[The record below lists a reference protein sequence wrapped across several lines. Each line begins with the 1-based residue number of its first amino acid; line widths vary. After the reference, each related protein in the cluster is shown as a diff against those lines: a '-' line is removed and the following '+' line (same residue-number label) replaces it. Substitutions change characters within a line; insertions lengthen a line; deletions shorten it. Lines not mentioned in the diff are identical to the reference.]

1 MDIET
6 ITTIMDDVLKGVL
19 DLKEYPYSAKQRFGV
34 GNKVATGSLRASI
47 MVVAKGGT
55 QIKNISRRQFL
66 QGQTGVKSEPISFQ
80 IFANDYF
87 QWVQSGRAP
96 GKKGVPIDAILDWMS
111 ARGIFATDVSN
122 VKYRALQ
129 SQVSTAY
136 IINKARIKKG
146 KHPLPMKVLIDWIK
160 NNPNFVPF
168 NIDLQKGMAFAIQKN
183 IIKFGIL
190 PANIEDKFYNKLEA
204 NPVFMDALEQ
214 YTFEQFV
221 DMVDNIF
228 ISTKIETI

>member
-1 MDIET
+1 MDINT
-6 ITTIMDDVLKGVL
+6 ITDIMDDVLKGVL

-47 MVVAKGGT
+47 MVVPTSSKG
-55 QIKNISRRQFL
+55 
-66 QGQTGVKSEPISFQ
+66 VISFQ

-111 ARGIFATDVSN
+111 ARGIMATDISN
-122 VKYRALQ
+122 VKYKALQ

-136 IINKARIKKG
+136 IINKSRMKKG
-146 KHPLPMKVLIDWIK
+146 KHPLPMKVLLDWIK
-160 NNPNFVPF
+160 EKNVRF
-168 NIDLQKGMAFAIQKN
+168 NIDLQKGMAFAIQRN
-183 IIKFGIL
+183 IKEFGIL
-190 PANIEDKFYNKLEA
+190 PANIEDKLYDRLESST
-204 NPVFMDALEQ
+204 VFMDALEQ
-214 YTFEQFV
+214 YTFDKFV

>member
-1 MDIET
+1 MDIDT
-6 ITTIMDDVLKGVL
+6 ITNIMDEVLKGVL

-47 MVVAKGGT
+47 MVEPTSK
-55 QIKNISRRQFL
+55 R
-66 QGQTGVKSEPISFQ
+66 GVISFQ

-87 QWVQSGRAP
+87 QWVQSGRAA

-122 VKYRALQ
+122 VKYKALQ

-136 IINKARIKKG
+136 IINKSRIKKG
-146 KHPLPMKVLIDWIK
+146 KKALPMKVLLDWIK
-160 NNPNFVPF
+160 EKNVKF

-183 IIKFGIL
+183 IKEFGIL
-190 PANIEDKFYNKLEA
+190 PANIEDKFYDKLEES
-204 NPVFMDALEQ
+204 PVFMDALEQ
-214 YTFEQFV
+214 YTFQQFE
-221 DMVDNIF
+221 DMVENIF
-228 ISTKIETI
+228 ISTKKETI

>member
-6 ITTIMDDVLKGVL
+6 ITDIMDEVLKGVL
-19 DLKEYPYSAKQRFGV
+19 DLDEYPYSAKRIFGT

-47 MVVAKGGT
+47 MVVPTSKKG
-55 QIKNISRRQFL
+55 
-66 QGQTGVKSEPISFQ
+66 VISFQ

-87 QWVQSGRAP
+87 QWIQSGRAA

-122 VKYRALQ
+122 VKYKSLQ

-136 IINKARIKKG
+136 IINRSRIKKG
-146 KHPLPMKVLIDWIK
+146 KKALPMKVLLDWIK
-160 NNPNFVPF
+160 EKNVRF
-168 NIDLQKGMAFAIQKN
+168 NIDLQKGMAFAIQRN
-183 IIKFGIL
+183 IKEFGIL
-190 PANIEDKFYNKLEA
+190 PADIEEKFYNKLEGST
-204 NPVFMDALEQ
+204 VFMDALEQ

>member
-1 MDIET
+1 
-6 ITTIMDDVLKGVL
+6 L

-47 MVVAKGGT
+47 MVVPTSSKG
-55 QIKNISRRQFL
+55 
-66 QGQTGVKSEPISFQ
+66 VISFQ

-87 QWVQSGRAP
+87 QWVQSGRAK
-96 GKKGVPIDAILDWMS
+96 GKKGVPIDAILDWMN

-122 VKYRALQ
+122 VKYKSLQ

-136 IINKARIKKG
+136 IINRSRIKKG
-146 KHPLPMKVLIDWIK
+146 KKALPMKVLLDWIK
-160 NNPNFVPF
+160 EKNVRF
-168 NIDLQKGMAFAIQKN
+168 NIDLQKGMAFAIQRN
-183 IIKFGIL
+183 IKEFGIL
-190 PANIEDKFYNKLEA
+190 PADIEDKFYNKLQEST
-204 NPVFMDALEQ
+204 VFMDALEQ

-221 DMVDNIF
+221 NMVDNIF

>member
-19 DLKEYPYSAKQRFGV
+19 DLNEYPYSAKRRFGT
-34 GNKVATGSLRASI
+34 GNKVASGSLRASI
-47 MVVAKGGT
+47 MVVPTSKKG
-55 QIKNISRRQFL
+55 
-66 QGQTGVKSEPISFQ
+66 VISFQ

-87 QWVQSGRAP
+87 QWIQSGRAA
-96 GKKGVPIDAILDWMS
+96 GKKGVPIDAILDWMN

-122 VKYRALQ
+122 VKYKSLQ

-136 IINKARIKKG
+136 IINRSRIKKG
-146 KHPLPMKVLIDWIK
+146 KKALPMKVLLDWIK
-160 NNPNFVPF
+160 EKNVRF
-168 NIDLQKGMAFAIQKN
+168 NIDLQKGMAFAIQRN
-183 IIKFGIL
+183 IKEFGIL
-190 PANIEDKFYNKLEA
+190 PADIEDKFYNKLEEST
-204 NPVFMDALEQ
+204 VFMDALEQ

>member
-19 DLKEYPYSAKQRFGV
+19 DLKEYPYSAKRRFGT

-47 MVVAKGGT
+47 MVVPTSKKG
-55 QIKNISRRQFL
+55 
-66 QGQTGVKSEPISFQ
+66 VISFQ

-87 QWVQSGRAP
+87 QWIQSGRAA
-96 GKKGVPIDAILDWMS
+96 GKKGVPIDAILDWMN

-122 VKYRALQ
+122 VKYKSLQ

-136 IINKARIKKG
+136 IINRSRIKKG
-146 KHPLPMKVLIDWIK
+146 KKALPMKVLLDWIK
-160 NNPNFVPF
+160 EKNVRF
-168 NIDLQKGMAFAIQKN
+168 NIDLQKGMAFAIQRN
-183 IIKFGIL
+183 IKEFGIL
-190 PANIEDKFYNKLEA
+190 PADIEDKFYNKLEEST
-204 NPVFMDALEQ
+204 VFMDALEQ
-214 YTFEQFV
+214 YTFQQFEN
-221 DMVDNIF
+221 MVDNIF

>member
-19 DLKEYPYSAKQRFGV
+19 DLKEYPYSAKRRFGT

-47 MVVAKGGT
+47 MVVPTSKKG
-55 QIKNISRRQFL
+55 
-66 QGQTGVKSEPISFQ
+66 VISFQ
-80 IFANDYF
+80 IFANDYL
-87 QWVQSGRAP
+87 QWVQSGRAA
-96 GKKGVPIDAILDWMS
+96 GKKGVPIDAILDWMN

-122 VKYRALQ
+122 VKYKSLQ

-136 IINKARIKKG
+136 IINRSRIKKG
-146 KHPLPMKVLIDWIK
+146 KKALPMKVLLDWIK
-160 NNPNFVPF
+160 EKNVRF
-168 NIDLQKGMAFAIQKN
+168 NIDLQKGMAFAIQRN
-183 IIKFGIL
+183 IKEFGIL
-190 PANIEDKFYNKLEA
+190 PADIEDKFYDKLEA
-204 NPVFMDALEQ
+204 STVFMDSLEQ

>member
-19 DLKEYPYSAKQRFGV
+19 DLKEYPYSAKQRFGT

-47 MVVAKGGT
+47 MVVPTSSKG
-55 QIKNISRRQFL
+55 
-66 QGQTGVKSEPISFQ
+66 VISFQ

-87 QWVQSGRAP
+87 QWVQSGRAA

-122 VKYRALQ
+122 VKYKSLQ

-136 IINKARIKKG
+136 IINRSRIKKG
-146 KHPLPMKVLIDWIK
+146 KKALPMKVLLDWIK
-160 NNPNFVPF
+160 EKNVRF
-168 NIDLQKGMAFAIQKN
+168 NIDLQRGMAFAIQKN
-183 IIKFGIL
+183 IKEFGIL
-190 PANIEDKFYNKLEA
+190 PANIEDKFYDNLESS
-204 NPVFMDALEQ
+204 PIFIDALEQ
-214 YTFEQFV
+214 YTFQQFEN
-221 DMVDNIF
+221 MVDNIF
-228 ISTKIETI
+228 ISTKKETI